1 MNILITVGIFPPDI
15 GGPASFVPKISDFL
29 IENGHNVK
37 IICLSEVGNINTED
51 NFDVI
56 RIKRSNNLPI
66 RWIKTIYQIVK
77 NGRRSDLIF
86 VNGLGVESAIAN
98 LILQKQL
105 IRKIVGDPVWERAY
119 NKKRITESFD
129 DFQNNKHSF
138 LIEVQKLLRNWSI
151 NSAEIV
157 ITPSDHLKSFVSGIG
172 YSKKILKI
180 NNGVNITDINRAN
193 ESKADINLIIISR
206 LVVQKNI
213 NIVIEAMK
221 LLDNKNLK
229 LSIIGEGGE
238 FSKLENTIH
247 DLNLQNQVQLLG
259 KIDNNKVSQFL
270 LTADI
275 FIQASDY
282 EGLPHSVL
290 EAINYEVPIL
300 STETGGCK
308 DLLNDGERGFIIPM
322 PPDKKVIA
330 ENISYIIENKAEA
343 TKRANEAKSF
353 INKKHNFLEQANQ
366 YMKIFEQNEIIEL

>member
-15 GGPASFVPKISDFL
+15 GGPASFVPKISNFL

-37 IICLSEVGNINTED
+37 IICLSEIESNHTED
-51 NFDVI
+51 NLDVI
-56 RIKRSNNLPI
+56 RIKRSKNLPI

-86 VNGLGVESAIAN
+86 VNGLGVESTIAN
-98 LILQKQL
+98 LIVKKQL

-119 NKKRITESFD
+119 NKKRTTESFD
-129 DFQNNKHSF
+129 EFQNNKHSF

-151 NSAEIV
+151 NSAEII
-157 ITPSDHLKSFVSGIG
+157 ITPSDNLKNFVSGIG
-172 YSKKILKI
+172 FSNKILKI
-180 NNGVNITDINRAN
+180 NNGVDITDIKRSN
-193 ESKADINLIIISR
+193 ESKVDINLIIISR

-238 FSKLENTIH
+238 CSKLESIIH
-247 DLNLQNQVQLLG
+247 DLNLQNRVQLLG
-259 KIDNNKVSQFL
+259 KIDNNKISQFL

-300 STETGGCK
+300 STEAGGCK

-330 ENISYIIENKAEA
+330 ENISFIIKNKAEA
-343 TKRANEAKSF
+343 TKRADEAKAF
-353 INKKHNFLEQANQ
+353 INKKYNFLVQANH
-366 YMKIFEQNEIIEL
+366 YMKIFQQNEIIES

>member
-37 IICLSEVGNINTED
+37 IICLSEVGNIHTED
-51 NFDVI
+51 NLDVI

-238 FSKLENTIH
+238 FSKLESAIH

-259 KIDNNKVSQFL
+259 KIDNNKISQFL

-330 ENISYIIENKAEA
+330 ENISFIIENKAEA
-343 TKRANEAKSF
+343 TKRADEAKAF

-366 YMKIFEQNEIIEL
+366 YMEIFQQNEIIEL

>member
-37 IICLSEVGNINTED
+37 IICLSEVENIHTED
-51 NFDVI
+51 NLDVI
-56 RIKRSNNLPI
+56 RIKRSNNLLI
-66 RWIKTIYQIVK
+66 RWMKTIYQIFK

-129 DFQNNKHSF
+129 DFQINKHSF

-259 KIDNNKVSQFL
+259 KIDNNKISQFL

-330 ENISYIIENKAEA
+330 ENISFIIENKAEA

>member
-1 MNILITVGIFPPDI
+1 MNILITAGIFPPDI
-15 GGPASFVPKISDFL
+15 GGPASFVPKISNFL

-37 IICLSEVGNINTED
+37 IICLAEVENNHTED
-51 NFDVI
+51 NLDVI
-56 RIKRSNNLPI
+56 RIKRSNSLPI
-66 RWIKTIYQIVK
+66 RWVKTIYQIVK
-77 NGRRSDLIF
+77 NGKKSDLIF
-86 VNGLGVESAIAN
+86 VNGLGMESTIAN
-98 LILQKQL
+98 LILKKQL

-119 NKKRITESFD
+119 NQKKTTESFD
-129 DFQNNKHSF
+129 EFQDNKHSF

-151 NSAEIV
+151 NSAETV
-157 ITPSDHLKSFVSGIG
+157 ITPSNHLKSFVSGLG
-172 YSKKILKI
+172 FSNKVLKI
-180 NNGVNITDINRAN
+180 NNGVDITDIKRAN
-193 ESKADINLIIISR
+193 ESKVDINLIIISR

-221 LLDNKNLK
+221 MLENKNLK

-238 FSKLENTIH
+238 FSKLESAIH
-247 DLNLQNQVQLLG
+247 DLNLQNRVQLLG
-259 KIDNNKVSQFL
+259 KIDNNKISQFL

-300 STETGGCK
+300 STEAGGCK

-330 ENISYIIENKAEA
+330 ENISFIIKNKAEA
-343 TKRANEAKSF
+343 TKRADEAKAF
-353 INKKHNFLEQANQ
+353 INKKYNFLVQANQ
-366 YMKIFEQNEIIEL
+366 YMKIFQQNEIIEL

>member
-37 IICLSEVGNINTED
+37 IICLSEVGNIHTED
-51 NFDVI
+51 NLDVI

-66 RWIKTIYQIVK
+66 RWINTIYQIVK
-77 NGRRSDLIF
+77 NGIRSDLIF

-157 ITPSDHLKSFVSGIG
+157 ITPSDNLKSFVSGIG
-172 YSKKILKI
+172 YSQKILKI

-238 FSKLENTIH
+238 FSKLESAIH

-259 KIDNNKVSQFL
+259 KVDNNKISQFL

-330 ENISYIIENKAEA
+330 ENISFIIENKAEA
-343 TKRANEAKSF
+343 TKRADEAKAF

>member
-37 IICLSEVGNINTED
+37 IICLSEVGNVNTED

-129 DFQNNKHSF
+129 DFQINKHSF

-259 KIDNNKVSQFL
+259 KIDNNKISQFL

-330 ENISYIIENKAEA
+330 ENISFIIENKAEA

>member
-37 IICLSEVGNINTED
+37 IICLSEVGNIHTED
-51 NFDVI
+51 NLDVI

-119 NKKRITESFD
+119 NKKRTTESFD

-238 FSKLENTIH
+238 FSKLESTIY

-259 KIDNNKVSQFL
+259 KIDNNKISQFL

-330 ENISYIIENKAEA
+330 ENISFIIENKAEA

>member
-29 IENGHNVK
+29 IKNGHNVK

-51 NFDVI
+51 NLDVI

-119 NKKRITESFD
+119 NKKRITQSFD

-138 LIEVQKLLRNWSI
+138 LVEVQKLLRNWSI

-157 ITPSDHLKSFVSGIG
+157 ITPSDHLNSFVSGIG

-229 LSIIGEGGE
+229 LRIIGEGGE
-238 FSKLENTIH
+238 FSKLESAIH

-259 KIDNNKVSQFL
+259 KIDNNKISQFL

-275 FIQASDY
+275 FIQASNY

-308 DLLNDGERGFIIPM
+308 DLLNDGERGFIIPI

-330 ENISYIIENKAEA
+330 ENISFIIENKAEA
-343 TKRANEAKSF
+343 TKRANEAKAF

-366 YMKIFEQNEIIEL
+366 YMEIFQQNEIIEL

>member
-15 GGPASFVPKISDFL
+15 GGPASFVPKISNFL

-37 IICLSEVGNINTED
+37 IICLSEVSNNHIED
-51 NFDVI
+51 NLDVI
-56 RIKRSNNLPI
+56 RIRRSNSLPI
-66 RWIKTIYQIVK
+66 RWLKTIYQIVK
-77 NGRRSDLIF
+77 SGKNSDLIF
-86 VNGLGVESAIAN
+86 VNGLGVESTIAA
-98 LILQKQL
+98 LILKKKL

-119 NKKRITESFD
+119 NQKRTIESFD
-129 DFQNNKHSF
+129 EFQNNKHPF
-138 LIEVQKLLRNWSI
+138 RIEIQKLLRNWSI

-157 ITPSDHLKSFVSGIG
+157 VTPSDHLKSFVSGIG
-172 YSKKILKI
+172 FNNIILKI
-180 NNGVNITDINRAN
+180 NNGVDITEIKRAN
-193 ESKADINLIIISR
+193 VHKVGINLIIISR

-238 FSKLENTIH
+238 FGNLKSKIQ
-247 DLNLQNQVQLLG
+247 DLNLQNRVQLLG
-259 KIDNNKVSQFL
+259 KIDNSKISQFL

-300 STETGGCK
+300 STEAGGCK

-322 PPDKKVIA
+322 PPDKKIIA
-330 ENISYIIENKAEA
+330 ENISFIIDNKAEA
-343 TKRANEAKSF
+343 NKRAAEAKAF
-353 INKKHNFLEQANQ
+353 INKKYNFLVQANQ
-366 YMKIFEQNEIIEL
+366 YMEIFQQNEKIES

>member
-37 IICLSEVGNINTED
+37 IICLSEAGNNHTED
-51 NFDVI
+51 NLDVV

-119 NKKRITESFD
+119 NKKRITQSFD

-138 LIEVQKLLRNWSI
+138 LVEVQKLLRNWSI

-157 ITPSDHLKSFVSGIG
+157 ITPSDHLNSFVSGIG

-229 LSIIGEGGE
+229 LRIIGEGGE
-238 FSKLENTIH
+238 FSKLESAIH

-259 KIDNNKVSQFL
+259 KIDNNKISQFL

-330 ENISYIIENKAEA
+330 ENISFIIENKAEA
-343 TKRANEAKSF
+343 TKRANEAKAF

-366 YMKIFEQNEIIEL
+366 YMEIFQQNEIIEL

>member
-15 GGPASFVPKISDFL
+15 GGPTSFVPKISDFL

-86 VNGLGVESAIAN
+86 VNGLVVESAIAN

-229 LSIIGEGGE
+229 LSIIGEGDE

-259 KIDNNKVSQFL
+259 KIDNNKISQFL

-330 ENISYIIENKAEA
+330 ENISFII
-343 TKRANEAKSF
+343 
-353 INKKHNFLEQANQ
+353 
-366 YMKIFEQNEIIEL
+366 

>member
-119 NKKRITESFD
+119 NKKRIIESFD
-129 DFQNNKHSF
+129 DFQINKHSF

-238 FSKLENTIH
+238 FSKLESTIH

-259 KIDNNKVSQFL
+259 KIDNNKISQFL

-290 EAINYEVPIL
+290 EAINYGVPIL

-330 ENISYIIENKAEA
+330 ENISFIIENKAEA

>member
-129 DFQNNKHSF
+129 DFQINKHSF

-330 ENISYIIENKAEA
+330 ENISFIIENKAEA